1 VSGRPGTGLGV
12 PAPRYVVHEVE
23 GWAIPDGHQRSS
35 TTNAKAG
42 ITACVL
48 DSLVNYRTVKEWR
61 SEDYLGN
68 GRTVEEPRAKA
79 RRLAHEHADRLNG
92 AL

>member
-1 VSGRPGTGLGV
+1 VTRF
-12 PAPRYVVHEVE
+12 VVREVE
-23 GWAIPDGHQRSS
+23 GWAISDGPPRSAN
-35 TTNAKAG
+35 TNAKAG
-42 ITACVL
+42 ITASVL
-48 DSLVNYRTVKEWR
+48 DSLVNYRIIKEWR

-92 AL
+92 AA